1 MESVCAKGMSV
12 VDFKT
17 QILEDM
23 MEQKV
28 EDAKEMSVNR

>member
-12 VDFKT
+12 AEFKT

-23 MEQKV
+23 IEQKV
-28 EDAKEMSVNR
+28 EDAKEMAVNR